1 MTTTRMA
8 DPGTHAVASFPDA
21 QRPAQRRESAA
32 VTLQDAFR
40 LPALHAFVAEA
51 RRCVVARLREWGAHE
66 DVCGD
71 AELVVSELFTNA
83 VLHTD
88 SVEIGYGLRVT
99 GARLRLEVTD
109 EGCRSKEQR
118 LRSAESEA
126 EHGRGLLLVKA
137 FSERWGVR
145 AGENGQ
151 GSVTWADLPY
161 RPAPGRI
168 PRRQPDRRPG

>member
-1 MTTTRMA
+1 M
-8 DPGTHAVASFPDA
+8 
-21 QRPAQRRESAA
+21 
-32 VTLQDAFR
+32 TLQDTFR
-40 LPALHAFVAEA
+40 LPALHAFVSEA

-71 AELVVSELFTNA
+71 AELVISELFTNA

-99 GARLRLEVTD
+99 GMHLRVEVAD

-118 LRSAESEA
+118 LRSAECE
-126 EHGRGLLLVKA
+126 EENGRGLLLVKA
-137 FSERWGVR
+137 FSETWGVR
-145 AGENGQ
+145 ARENGQ

-161 RPAPGRI
+161 RPAPGRT
-168 PRRQPDRRPG
+168 PQPQPDHHTR

>member
-1 MTTTRMA
+1 MTTRMI
-8 DPGTHAVASFPDA
+8 DPGHHAVASFPDA
-21 QRPAQRRESAA
+21 PRSAQRGEAAA

-40 LPALHAFVAEA
+40 LPALHVFVSEA

-71 AELVVSELFTNA
+71 AELVISELFTNA

-99 GARLRLEVTD
+99 EMHLRVEVTD
-109 EGCRSKEQR
+109 EGCRSNEQR
-118 LRSAESEA
+118 LRSAESE
-126 EHGRGLLLVKA
+126 EENGRGLLLVKA
-137 FSERWGVR
+137 FSETWGVR
-145 AGENGQ
+145 ASENGQ

-168 PRRQPDRRPG
+168 QQPQPDRHTR

>member
-1 MTTTRMA
+1 MI
-8 DPGTHAVASFPDA
+8 DPGIHAVASFPDA
-21 QRPAQRRESAA
+21 QRPAQRRGPAA
-32 VTLQDAFR
+32 VPLQDAFR
-40 LPALHAFVAEA
+40 LPALHAFVPEA

-71 AELVVSELFTNA
+71 AELVISELFTNA

-99 GARLRLEVTD
+99 GMRLRIEVAD
-109 EGCRSKEQR
+109 EGCRSKERR
-118 LRSAESEA
+118 LRCGEDE
-126 EHGRGLLLVKA
+126 EEYGRGLLLVKA
-137 FSERWGVR
+137 FSETWGVR

-161 RPAPGRI
+161 RSAP
-168 PRRQPDRRPG
+168 